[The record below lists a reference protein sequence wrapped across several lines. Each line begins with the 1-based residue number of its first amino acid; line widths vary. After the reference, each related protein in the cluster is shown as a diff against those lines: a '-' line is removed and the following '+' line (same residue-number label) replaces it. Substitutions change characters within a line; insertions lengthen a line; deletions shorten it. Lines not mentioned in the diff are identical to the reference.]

1 MKKSSYLRHREIL
14 SLTKQRNKLAFNQ
27 APHKNCGP
35 PQKMPERLGY
45 LLRVLILSLVKNGLE
60 SKDFLLRM
68 SAFWHFKKVWL
79 VEEEFLSLN
88 HSLIKEIMSRRK
100 KKNNKYLWQ
109 PAHPAASEQVTIQL
123 F

>member
-1 MKKSSYLRHREIL
+1 MRHREIL

-100 KKNNKYLWQ
+100 KK
-109 PAHPAASEQVTIQL
+109 
-123 F
+123 